1 MGIRPRATSRANIRS
16 PDKHDGLTSTAIPA
30 RCLTRPRP
38 VSPQRRRGCTPFDLR
53 AERPLSG
60 VLAHPGNW
68 ERAEFLV
75 LFSEMEIRVSL
86 HRVLC
91 LFSEMEIR
99 VSLLRVLCLFSGMEI
114 RDSLHFALNKTLF
127 E

>member
-1 MGIRPRATSRANIRS
+1 MAS
-16 PDKHDGLTSTAIPA
+16 
-30 RCLTRPRP
+30 
-38 VSPQRRRGCTPFDLR
+38 RRRLFQLAVRRAPGLFHHSAAAAVLR
-53 AERPLSG
+53 SICVAERPLSG

-86 HRVLC
+86 LRVLC
-91 LFSEMEIR
+91 LFSEM
-99 VSLLRVLCLFSGMEI
+99 GI
-114 RDSLHFALNKTLF
+114 RDSLQFALNKTLF